1 MIVSILIHRGGSRHD
16 HCTSYEVRL
25 TSFSLLP
32 TKNDNGPSSNV
43 NNKGMPPLSNRAQR
57 MTLSS
62 PTEMI
67 VLLFA
72 FIIFATVFCGFG
84 GGVESKTCIRCQLR
98 ETGQASAVQ
107 N

>member
-32 TKNDNGPSSNV
+32 TKNDNGPSSNA

-72 FIIFATVFCGFG
+72 YFFATVFCGLG